1 MITENNAI
9 NVLRLFTGQK
19 KQYFSSLDLSLIADN
34 KNFWKTVKL
43 LFSDKIFHKDI
54 ISLTEYGKTVTGDL
68 PIAEMFNN

>member
-1 MITENNAI
+1 M
-9 NVLRLFTGQK
+9 
-19 KQYFSSLDLSLIADN
+19 IADN
-34 KNFWKTVKL
+34 KNFWKTVKP